1 MSELTHGKS
10 FQKGSFGTNVPVTIN
25 KNIYVG
31 KVINVDD
38 EKNVGRIKVHI
49 DGIDVSGENL
59 PWVYPLMSRIVHIM
73 PQIGELVLI
82 FFADIKKEKENQK
95 YQNRFWI
102 GPIITN
108 YENINYD
115 SQDALALIVN
125 GKVNTNLLTY
135 TNLSDPLQVKS
146 KNKKNT
152 ENGIFPVDNQT
163 LPLTS
168 NLHEVSIIGRNNT
181 DITQSDNKIKLRAGK
196 HKKNKPKEINIQNPA
211 YSILELIDDNT
222 SYGLTAGDEIYLIS
236 HKGRF
241 KFKKV
246 LTQNDL
252 NDLKQNTQS
261 MLYGELT
268 VQYLKTL
275 TEVFLNH
282 IHQHPQKE
290 PTYSQNSKYKI
301 EDLRKELQNIEN
313 LLAKNLKIN

>member
-1 MSELTHGKS
+1 MSELTHGKN
-10 FQKGSFGTNVPVTIN
+10 FQRSSFGTNVPLTLN
-25 KNIYVG
+25 KNIYMG
-31 KVINVDD
+31 KVIDVQDD
-38 EKNVGRIKVHI
+38 KNVGRIKVYI
-49 DGIDVSGENL
+49 DGVDQSNKNL

-73 PQIGELVLI
+73 PQIGELVLV
-82 FFADIKKEKENQK
+82 FFADAKKEKESQK

-115 SQDALALIVN
+115 SQDSLALVN
-125 GKVNTNLLTY
+125 NGTVNTNLLTY
-135 TNLSDPLQVKS
+135 TNLTDPLQVKS

-152 ENGIFPVDNQT
+152 ERGLFPVDNET
-163 LPLTS
+163 APLTN
-168 NLHEVSIIGRNNT
+168 NLHEVSLIGRNNT

-196 HKKNKPKEINIQNPA
+196 HKKNKPTETNTKNPV
-211 YSILELIDDNT
+211 YSILEFIDENT

-241 KFKKV
+241 KFKKT
-246 LTQNDL
+246 LTKNDIA
-252 NDLKQNTQS
+252 DLKQNSQS

-268 VQYLKTL
+268 VQYLKVL

-282 IHQHPQKE
+282 IHSHPAKP
-290 PTYSQNSKYKI
+290 PTYGATSPYKI
-301 EDLRKELQNIEN
+301 EDLRKQLQNIEN